1 MKLHALTNNSRSIP
15 PGDFIRWFEMN
26 GFLTNA
32 TWNLLDMAFKHGAYI
47 AGGFANKVATVLNCG
62 KYRGDFDEDTMRELV
77 LYTNYDLKHPYA
89 YKVRSGDIDVW
100 FRTKEGL
107 DAFLLELNGNFE
119 NPMKDRTPMTSGFG
133 IEVKCWKHPDPA
145 PEPRKN
151 FHGQVVQ
158 IMTAVWGE
166 PEEIMEKFDIYNA
179 AVCITKDCQVLVP
192 EGWEDLNTKGILHL
206 QHFNEKYTFQ
216 RITKWAQ
223 KHGYVGGFTPGAI
236 EILKEAQPKLIE
248 DILNSKIPR
257 YKPGVTW
264 NMPDFLKRWTMPIR
278 SLLPIE
284 IILNFVPVG
293 GQKDNYKEYFNPF
306 IKELIYRSTKEVQ

>member
-1 MKLHALTNNSRSIP
+1 MKLHPLVTKDRYIPNS
-15 PGDFIRWFEMN
+15 DFIRWFEEK
-26 GFLTNA
+26 GIITNA

-47 AGGFANKVATVLNCG
+47 AGGFANKVATVKNCG

-77 LYTNYDLKHPYA
+77 LYTSYELRHPYA
-89 YKVRSGDIDVW
+89 YKVRGGDIDVW

-107 DAFLLELNGNFE
+107 DAFLLEFNGNFE
-119 NPMKDRTPMTSGFG
+119 NSMKDRTPMTSGFG
-133 IEVKCWKHPDPA
+133 IEVKCWQHPDPT

-151 FHGQVVQ
+151 FQGQVVQ

-192 EGWEDLNTKGILHL
+192 EGWEDLNSKGILHL

-216 RITKWAQ
+216 RITKWVQ

-236 EILKEAQPKLIE
+236 EVLKEAQPKLIE
-248 DILNSKIPR
+248 DILGSKIPR
-257 YKPGVTW
+257 YKPGITW
-264 NMPDFLKRWTMPIR
+264 TIPDFLKRWCHPVIKIIP
-278 SLLPIE
+278 LE

-293 GQKDNYKEYFNPF
+293 GQKDNYNEYFNPY
-306 IKELIYRSTKEVQ
+306 IIELIRRGAKGVQ